1 MKIIKKIKKAARFV
15 LYDIIVPIAI
25 ALLILKIFYGK

>member
-25 ALLILKIFYGK
+25 ALLIALPG